1 MTNLKDY
8 QIWMFT
14 AGILEK
20 AILACY
26 VNQKTNKNPQT
37 HTHLSKQTNKQ
48 KHHPPPTKQQSIK
61 AFHRL
66 SSFVHSGMTRTVST
80 GNIVYCLNY
89 YFMLQKSHKEAFYMK
104 KQSSAPFNC
113 SILRYCY
120 FAWKLEIPSLMYFL
134 FYLNLGDV
142 MVPPIAC
149 LFAYLNDSSQTT
161 VSL

>member
-1 MTNLKDY
+1 MLIKKQT
-8 QIWMFT
+8 
-14 AGILEK
+14 
-20 AILACY
+20 
-26 VNQKTNKNPQT
+26 KTPKPI
-37 HTHLSKQTNKQ
+37 HTSQNKQTNKSTT
-48 KHHPPPTKQQSIK
+48 PPPTKQQSIK